1 MQRSDKK
8 NRYFLFQ
15 LEMFLE
21 LNRSWQAVR
30 PNDTQL
36 TQSSFITNNADVIV
50 YLFMCAAI
58 VDFIEE
64 MVLAG
69 CETKRHTVNTKCLYN
84 K

>member
-1 MQRSDKK
+1 
-8 NRYFLFQ
+8 
-15 LEMFLE
+15 MFLE

-36 TQSSFITNNADVIV
+36 TQSAFITNNADVIV

-64 MVLAG
+64 MV
-69 CETKRHTVNTKCLYN
+69 NMS
-84 K
+84 